1 VTGEHWQVPPVQ
13 LALAV
18 QATDEVLTGIQVTLA
33 AKTLQTSPEAHA
45 PVVHGIPSPA
55 DPIGLQVDAFPNDN

>member
-13 LALAV
+13 LAFAV

-33 AKTLQTSPEAHA
+33 AAMLHTSPEAHA
-45 PVVHGIPSPA
+45 PLVHGIPCPA
-55 DPIGLQVDAFPNDN
+55 DPIGLQVDAFPKVN